1 MSATHRL
8 PPAFATTVWVIAQ
21 KELRLLVRDRGAL
34 FWAGVFPILFAVLF
48 GAVFPSQR
56 APEKLAVAWTG
67 PASMATALAS
77 GGLSVREASL
87 DEGRALVR
95 RGEVVAAID
104 ARGEALELV
113 TDPTHPAEATVV
125 ELMMTRA
132 LASQC
137 ATMPTVRRTMA
148 GASGGGR
155 APTGF
160 AMAFPAAVLWGLI
173 GCAGTF
179 ASAIVSERKMGTHQR
194 LRAAPISSAALLG
207 GKLLA
212 CLIACVVDAALIL
225 LIARIFFGV
234 HVERFATL
242 PLAIGACALCFAG
255 MTVLLGVMGKNEQSV
270 GGAAWATLLLFA
282 MVGGAMVPLS
292 VMPSWL
298 RTLSAASPVKW
309 GIVALEGATVRGLTA
324 RELLP
329 SCAALVAVGLLSLAS
344 AAARSRAT

>member
-1 MSATHRL
+1 VSNGLLA
-8 PPAFATTVWVIAQ
+8 PPAFASTVWVIAQ
-21 KELRLLVRDRGAL
+21 KELTLLVRDRGAL

-56 APEKLAVAWTG
+56 APERLAVAWSG
-67 PASMATALAS
+67 PAAVTPALEA
-77 GGLSVREASL
+77 GGLSVREATL
-87 DEGRALVR
+87 EEGRALVR

-104 ARGEALELV
+104 GRGEAIELV

-125 ELMMTRA
+125 ELMLTRA
-132 LASQC
+132 VSASRC
-137 ATMPTVRRTMA
+137 GAMPAIHRSLA
-148 GASGGGR
+148 GASA

-179 ASAIVSERKMGTHQR
+179 ASAIVGERKGGTHQR
-194 LRAAPISSAALLG
+194 LRAAPISNAALLG

-212 CLIACVVDAALIL
+212 CLIACVVDAALLL

-234 HVERFATL
+234 HVERFSSL
-242 PLAIGACALCFAG
+242 PLAIGACAVCFAG
-255 MTVLLGVMGKNEQSV
+255 MTVLLGVMGRNEQSV

-309 GIVALEGATVRGLTA
+309 GIVVLEGATVRGLDA

-329 SCAALVAVGLLSLAS
+329 ACAALVAVGLLSLAS
-344 AAARSRAT
+344 AAIGSRAT